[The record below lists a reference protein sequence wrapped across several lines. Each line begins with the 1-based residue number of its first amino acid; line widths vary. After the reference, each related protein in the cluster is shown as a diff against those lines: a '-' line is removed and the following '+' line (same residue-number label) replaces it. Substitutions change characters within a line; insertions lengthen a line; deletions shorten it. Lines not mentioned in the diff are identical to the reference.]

1 MLLANSALMSA
12 GFFMLIPLLSVHL
25 TRDLGFSG
33 AAAGAVLAVR
43 QATQQGLMLFG
54 GALAD
59 RIGYRPVIA
68 AGMLVR
74 SLGFF
79 GFGLGDSL
87 AVILLSAVVAAL
99 GGALF
104 EATGKA
110 ALASLAPPHE
120 RARLFSLSSLAGG
133 AGSTVGP
140 LLGVVLLPYSFALI
154 GVASGAFFFVAF
166 VLSTLLLPSLSGTG
180 DGRPVPAL
188 RQTLRAV
195 GRHRLFLAFTALLTG
210 YWFLHNQV
218 YVAVPLRAVQI
229 TGSANVVGLLY
240 AVNAVAGLVLQYPL
254 VQLAGA
260 RVSPAGAVAA
270 GVALMGAGLGLMAVA
285 SAGEMALLV
294 MLASMV
300 VFAAGRALAEPM
312 KDVVTATLAP
322 PEALGAFFGVAFL
335 ALAVGGSAGNY
346 AGGWLFDVATASGA
360 YALPWVV
367 FALLGMAVAA
377 GLAGFSRHQARRALP
392 GRAPAAADVPGPG
405 RGIP

>member
-120 RARLFSLSSLAGG
+120 RTRLFSLSSLAGG

-180 DGRPVPAL
+180 DGRPAPAL
-188 RQTLRAV
+188 GQTLRAV

-260 RVSPAGAVAA
+260 RVSPSGAVAA

-285 SAGEMALLV
+285 GAGELALPV

-300 VFAAGRALAEPM
+300 VFAAGRALVEPM
-312 KDVVTATLAP
+312 KDVVTAALAP
-322 PEALGAFFGVAFL
+322 PGALGAFFGIAFL

-392 GRAPAAADVPGPG
+392 GRARAAADVLGPG

>member
-229 TGSANVVGLLY
+229 TGSASVVGLLY